1 MSGWSVSISG
11 DGSII
16 AIGSPRNDANGSNAG
31 SVKVYDFDG
40 AIWNQIGQ
48 TILGDTVGDESG
60 RGLSLNNDGSILAIG
75 ATGYG
80 QTDFGQ
86 SDNHTQ
92 IVMVKVKL
100 GYLNILV
107 VLGAK

>member
-1 MSGWSVSISG
+1 MEL
-11 DGSII
+11 
-16 AIGSPRNDANGSNAG
+16 
-31 SVKVYDFDG
+31 F
-40 AIWNQIGQ
+40 WNQIGQ

-80 QTDFGQ
+80 QTDCWPVGQ
-86 SDNHTQ
+86 SYPNCNGQ
-92 IVMVKVKL
+92 GQVR
-100 GYLNILV
+100 YLNILV